1 MSQLKQASVLTRE
14 VKISLILVPGYASMP
29 DIKLTR
35 TDTTHDL
42 SQKAEKLNLFLI
54 FGTCLEHNNEKTARI
69 IKIYIY
75 PTGLRAGLLPG
86 PTYERSRGK
95 VEKR

>member
-14 VKISLILVPGYASMP
+14 VKISLILVHAMPSIP

-42 SQKAEKLNLFLI
+42 SQTAEK
-54 FGTCLEHNNEKTARI
+54 R
-69 IKIYIY
+69 
-75 PTGLRAGLLPG
+75 
-86 PTYERSRGK
+86 
-95 VEKR
+95 

>member
-1 MSQLKQASVLTRE
+1 M
-14 VKISLILVPGYASMP
+14 PSMP

-42 SQKAEKLNLFLI
+42 SQKAEKL
-54 FGTCLEHNNEKTARI
+54 GTCLVHNNEKNSSHHKNLYLSDWVESWVA
-69 IKIYIY
+69 
-75 PTGLRAGLLPG
+75 PG